1 MHTAIR
7 PLRCTL
13 LASATIAAFPL
24 SCSIAWAQGQ
34 SAPASTGST
43 PTSIDAKK
51 GDKTDATM
59 LPTVI
64 VTAQKRS
71 QDVRKVPSSISVV
84 GSEQL
89 ENQHVASLVD
99 LAGALPGVQIDTSG
113 SPGLTSIAIR
123 GISSLGQG
131 SVVGTYIDDSPL
143 GSSSNFA
150 NGSLLELDL
159 LPYDIDHIEVLRGPQ
174 GTLYGAGAMGGLV
187 KYVLKE
193 PDLDTTTGEVG
204 GGISS
209 ISGGTGT
216 GWDGRANVNLPLIQ
230 DKLGITASVSQ
241 NQTPGY
247 VDDVVT
253 GNNGINAVTQK
264 SGRFGLLWEPNDD
277 IKLKVSA
284 LHQSVNANDVGVIQL
299 DPTTQQP
306 IYGDQKSGTALN
318 QPFRKQV
325 DFYSA
330 TLNWDLHW
338 ADFTSASSY
347 SASSAD
353 RVADL
358 SVTFGPLF
366 PLVGVPAGL
375 SAFEGKYDLKK
386 VTQEFRLASKPD
398 DHIEWLVGT
407 FFTHERSD
415 NQQAETAQANDGSP
429 IAGLDPLYVASIPS
443 TYKEAALFGN
453 LTYKFADR
461 FDITGG
467 LRYARNEQTFEQNV
481 TGGQGLVVP
490 LGVNSGHSAEN
501 VLTWMLSP
509 EYHLNDDSMLYVR
522 AATGY
527 RPGGPNFAV
536 PGVPPSVKAD
546 TLINYEAGWK
556 SLFFDK
562 KASIDFDVY
571 DINWRNIQ
579 VGATTPNGA
588 ISYVVNGGTATS
600 RGAELSTA
608 FTPIHGLRLGLN
620 AAYTDA
626 YLTQDVPAL
635 SGKNGDSLPGIPRFN
650 WSYSTDYYFSLPNAW
665 AGHIGGDYRWTGKRL
680 SNVNSNPYTYREDSY
695 GVLDFDADISRDM
708 WKVQFYVKNL
718 TNAHP
723 HLNIGYLQNGV
734 TGAVADLQSY
744 MLQPR
749 TVGVEFDVQF

>member
-1 MHTAIR
+1 MHDISK

-13 LASATIAAFPL
+13 LASAMIAAFPL
-24 SCSIAWAQGQ
+24 SSGIAWAQDQ
-34 SAPASTGST
+34 SAATNAAGAT
-43 PTSIDAKK
+43 KGTSGKK
-51 GDKTDATM
+51 GDETSATA

-64 VTAQKRS
+64 VTAQKRT
-71 QDVRKVPSSISVV
+71 QDIRKVPSSISVV
-84 GSEQL
+84 GSEKM

-99 LAGALPGVQIDTSG
+99 LAGSLPGVQIDSSG

-159 LPYDIDHIEVLRGPQ
+159 LPYDLDRIEVLRGPQ

-193 PDLDTTTGEVG
+193 PDVDSTTGEVG

-209 ISGGTGT
+209 ISGGSGT
-216 GWDGRANVNLPLIQ
+216 GWDGRASVNLPLIQ
-230 DKLGITASVSQ
+230 DKLGITASVSE
-241 NQTPGY
+241 NRTPGY
-247 VDDVVT
+247 VDNAVT
-253 GNNGINAVTQK
+253 GQNGINAVTQK
-264 SGRFGLLWEPNDD
+264 SGRLALLWEPNDD
-277 IKLKVSA
+277 VKLKVSA
-284 LHQSVNANDVGVIQL
+284 LHQSVNADDIGVIPL
-299 DPTTQQP
+299 DPVTQQP
-306 IYGDQKSGTALN
+306 IYGDQKTGTALP

-325 DFYSA
+325 NFYSA
-330 TLNWDLHW
+330 TLNWNLQW
-338 ADFTSASSY
+338 ADFTSATSY
-347 SASSAD
+347 STSAVD
-353 RVADL
+353 RAADL

-366 PLVGVPAGL
+366 PLVGLPEGL
-375 SAFEGKYDLKK
+375 SAFDGKYDLKK

-398 DHIEWLVGT
+398 DHFEWLVGT
-407 FFTHERSD
+407 FFTHETSH
-415 NQQAETAQANDGSP
+415 NLQSETAQAMDGSS
-429 IAGLDPLYVASIPS
+429 IAGLDPLYAASLPS
-443 TYKEAALFGN
+443 TYKEAALFGDF
-453 LTYKFADR
+453 TYKFTDS
-461 FDITGG
+461 FDVTGG
-467 LRYARNEQTFEQNV
+467 LRYARNEQTFEQKV
-481 TGGQGLVVP
+481 TGGEGLIVP
-490 LGVNSGHSAEN
+490 LGDNSGHSAQN

-536 PGVPPSVKAD
+536 PGVPPSVRSD

-562 KASIDFDVY
+562 KASIDFDIY

-608 FTPIHGLRLGLN
+608 LMPTQGLRLGLN

-626 YLTQDVPAL
+626 YLTQDVPSL
-635 SGKNGDSLPGIPRFN
+635 DGKNGDSLPGIPRFN
-650 WSYSTDYYFSLPNAW
+650 WAFTTDYYFSLPNAW
-665 AGHIGGDYRWTGKRL
+665 AGHVGGDYRWTGKRL
-680 SNVNSNPYTYREDSY
+680 SNVNSNPYTYREGSY
-695 GVLDFDADISRDM
+695 GVLDLYADISRDI

-723 HLNIGYLQNGV
+723 HLNIGYLQNGA

-744 MLQPR
+744 LLQPR